1 MKSFRFR
8 LTSGVPPLNVA
19 DWQAAARRRLPQVAL
34 SYVEGGGDDR
44 LTLTENVSAFRNWRL
59 RQRSL
64 TGHPPPDL
72 TTKVAETELS
82 LPVALA
88 PIGASGLA
96 HWTGEPA
103 SGRAAEGCGTRMVLS
118 AAGSYRVEEVAEA
131 TRENHWFQLYP
142 IGARER
148 TKLLVDRVK
157 AAGYSAL
164 FVTVDTLVLGNRE
177 GEKHW
182 NIAMPWTITPS
193 RATDL
198 VRRWRWTWQVMRHRR
213 AAAIHF
219 LDEAR
224 VLSEAASKAS
234 GPSAGLADAAQSSE
248 QLRSLLKSDMDWDD
262 IAWLRD
268 QWDGPFYIK
277 GILDPDDAAVAVDR
291 IGANGVV
298 VSNHGGRQLDRTLA
312 TVNALPAIADRI
324 GDRAEIFLDGGIR
337 RGTDVI
343 TALALGADAVF
354 IGRPFFYGLAAA
366 GEQGVRA
373 VIEIFREEMAR
384 NLTLMG
390 CPSAAALDRS
400 WVVPHGG

>member
-1 MKSFRFR
+1 M
-8 LTSGVPPLNVA
+8 
-19 DWQAAARRRLPQVAL
+19 
-34 SYVEGGGDDR
+34 
-44 LTLTENVSAFRNWRL
+44 
-59 RQRSL
+59 SL
-64 TGHPPPDL
+64 
-72 TTKVAETELS
+72 VRAIS
-82 LPVALA
+82 
-88 PIGASGLA
+88 GASGLA

-103 SGRAAEGCGTRMVLS
+103 SGRAAEGCGTRMVQS

-198 VRRWRWTWQVMRHRR
+198 ARRWRWTWQVMRHRR

-224 VLSEAASKAS
+224 ALSEAASKAS

-248 QLRSLLKSDMDWDD
+248 RLRNLLKSDMDWDD

-268 QWDGPFYIK
+268 QWDGPFCIK

-291 IGANGVV
+291 IGG
-298 VSNHGGRQLDRTLA
+298 
-312 TVNALPAIADRI
+312 
-324 GDRAEIFLDGGIR
+324 RAEVFLDGGIR

-354 IGRPFFYGLAAA
+354 IGRPF
-366 GEQGVRA
+366 V
-373 VIEIFREEMAR
+373 
-384 NLTLMG
+384 
-390 CPSAAALDRS
+390 
-400 WVVPHGG
+400 